1 MVYRCEMERV
11 LTRQNHMRCS
21 CVVHVLC
28 FLLLQAGIIITF
40 GYGNIITSV
49 ARENIRNSL
58 IIMKYNVYNPQ
69 IYITHGADDGRD
81 TYMINVDVTFY
92 STEDKKDVVCYKQLY
107 DYCIDAKECISYYK
121 DILEKITKSNNSYSV
136 FGWYHPNQETACE
149 GVYLNIDTIA
159 PNINLL
165 LIVIWLCISLIIVIV
180 WLVCCRLGCILIP
193 SITLRNPMAPP
204 HIGPN
209 RVIVARRNRGGGGG
223 DDGGGGGGGVNG
235 ASQLNILP
243 YSTQRVVI
251 ERIEKIPGD
260 PDDESEL
267 CRITLEEIP
276 IGHLYTRCISCKKV
290 FQYQAM
296 MRWMM
301 GHTDCPN
308 CRAMVSRDS
317 LVCYQNGE
325 FSSEPECV

>member
-11 LTRQNHMRCS
+11 LTRQNHMGCS
-21 CVVHVLC
+21 CAVHIMC

-40 GYGNIITSV
+40 GYGSV
-49 ARENIRNSL
+49 IADTMRENIRNSL
-58 IIMKYNVYNPQ
+58 IVKKYNIYNPQ
-69 IYITHGADDGRD
+69 IYITRAVGDGRD
-81 TYMINVDVTFY
+81 TYFVNVDVSF
-92 STEDKKDVVCYKQLY
+92 SIEDNNIIVCNKVVYEFCE
-107 DYCIDAKECISYYK
+107 DAIVCTTTYRK
-121 DILEKITKSNNSYSV
+121 LLQAITSSNNSYTEN
-136 FGWYHPNQETACE
+136 GWYYQGQDTPCQ
-149 GVYLNIDTIA
+149 GVYLNIENIA
-159 PNINLL
+159 SNITLL
-165 LIVIWLCISLIIVIV
+165 LIVIWVCVSLIIVII

-235 ASQLNILP
+235 ASKLNILP

-260 PDDESEL
+260 PDDDSEL

-308 CRAMVSRDS
+308 CRAMLRRDS